1 MKKVIQINHFKAF
14 GHTEQE
20 RIRSGFLTRLTC
32 VLLIL
37 PAIMIFADLSY
48 GQTTSI
54 HSHPATTETADETKK
69 AYLKL
74 KALGG
79 NWEGPVTT
87 VPEQA
92 PMVGKVAQLS
102 FRATSSGNAMM
113 HDLTIGGLKDN
124 PLTMFYVDDARFLLT
139 HYCDAGNRPR
149 MVGTMSTDGKTL
161 DFDFIDITGPLKYGH
176 MHHAKFTFIDDN
188 HHIEE
193 WTFMLPGDKT
203 ARATFDLRRKK

>member
-1 MKKVIQINHFKAF
+1 MKKVIPGNHFKAF
-14 GHTEQE
+14 GHTEQK
-20 RIRSGFLTRLTC
+20 RIRSGFLTRLTF

-54 HSHPATTETADETKK
+54 HSHSATTATADETQK

-87 VPEQA
+87 APAQA
-92 PMVGKVAQLS
+92 AMVGKVAQLS